1 MPEMHF
7 RIRWPDGTA
16 ENCYSPSLV
25 IRDFFAAGASY
36 PLAEFVTRSRAALG
50 VASERVK
57 DKYGWRCSR
66 AAAQLARIEAVAQGL
81 MPCQTPAWSSTP
93 SKTERERP
101 MDRKAP
107 GAHHDVAVIGGGQA
121 GLSMSWYLKQS
132 KIEHV
137 VFEKERA
144 AHAWRT
150 ERWDSFCLVTPNW
163 QCQLPGFPYR
173 GADPH
178 GFMSR
183 DEIVAYMDAFV
194 ESFDPPLLEGVKVQA
209 VHRDKARG
217 FYIEASDGT
226 HLADQVVIASGGY
239 QVPVIPRCAE
249 RLPPDIVQIHSSLY
263 RNPDALPPGAVLVVG
278 TGQSGCQIAEDLHL
292 AGRHV
297 FLCVGDAP
305 RVARRYRGKDVVEWL
320 HLMGYYDLP
329 VHQHPLREGVRDKT
343 NHYVTGRD
351 GGRDIDLRRRALE
364 GMELYGRL
372 LDVAGD
378 QLLCADDLALCLDQ
392 ADQVS
397 ESIKTSIDGF
407 IAKNGIAAPEEARYR
422 PAWVPSGERPQLDF
436 RTAGIKSVVW
446 CIGFRNDYTWVD
458 LPVFTGRGHPF
469 HMRGVT
475 PVAGVYF
482 LGLPWLYT
490 WGSGRFSGIARDA
503 EFLAEHIKARR
514 GFAAA
519 ESSDAAV
526 NDAAIGK

>member
-1 MPEMHF
+1 
-7 RIRWPDGTA
+7 
-16 ENCYSPSLV
+16 
-25 IRDFFAAGASY
+25 
-36 PLAEFVTRSRAALG
+36 
-50 VASERVK
+50 
-57 DKYGWRCSR
+57 
-66 AAAQLARIEAVAQGL
+66 
-81 MPCQTPAWSSTP
+81 
-93 SKTERERP
+93 
-101 MDRKAP
+101 MDRKTPAV
-107 GAHHDVAVIGGGQA
+107 HHDVAVIGGGQA

-132 KIEHV
+132 NIEHV

-144 AHAWRT
+144 GHVWRT

-178 GFMSR
+178 GFMLR
-183 DEIVAYMDAFV
+183 DEIVAYIDAFIA
-194 ESFDPPLLEGVKVQA
+194 SFDPPLLEGVKVQSLR
-209 VHRDKARG
+209 HDEARG
-217 FYIEASDGT
+217 FRIDAGDGT
-226 HLADQVVIASGGY
+226 YLADQVVIASGGY

-249 RLPPDIVQIHSSLY
+249 RLPPDIVQTPSSLY
-263 RNPDALPPGAVLVVG
+263 RSPDALPPGAVLVVG
-278 TGQSGCQIAEDLHL
+278 SGQSGCQIAEDLHL
-292 AGRHV
+292 AGRQV

-351 GGRDIDLRRRALE
+351 GGRDIDLRQRALE

-378 QLLCADDLALCLDQ
+378 QLLCADDLGFCLDQ

-397 ESIKTSIDGF
+397 ESIKTSIDSF

-422 PAWVPSGERPQLDF
+422 AVWMPARERPQLNF
-436 RTAGIKSVVW
+436 CAAGIRSVVW
-446 CIGFRNDYTWVD
+446 CIGFRTDYGWVD
-458 LPVFTGRGHPF
+458 LPVFTGRGQPY

-475 PVAGVYF
+475 PVAGIYF

-503 EFLAEHIKARR
+503 EYLAEHIKARR
-514 GFAAA
+514 RFAGTQ
-519 ESSDAAV
+519 SCVAAV
-526 NDAAIGK
+526 NDAAIGT